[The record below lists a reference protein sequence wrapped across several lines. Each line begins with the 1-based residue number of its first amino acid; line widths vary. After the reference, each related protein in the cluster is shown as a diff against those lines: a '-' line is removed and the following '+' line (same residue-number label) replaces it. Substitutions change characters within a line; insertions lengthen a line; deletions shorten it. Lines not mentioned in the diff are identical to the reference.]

1 MPVRILLA
9 EDSDDNVTLV
19 RAYLKDTGYQ
29 LEIAQNGEEAV
40 RAFSEGHFD
49 LILMDMQMPV
59 LDGYCATE
67 RIRAWERAHS
77 LSPIPILALTA
88 SALREEQE
96 RSINAGCSAHLS
108 KPIRR
113 HALLA
118 GIQRYME
125 VQIHVDK
132 RLQEILPEY
141 VERQRAGLRT
151 LLAMLESGDFDGI
164 CTFGH
169 RMKGSGS
176 GYGLD
181 RITEIGAALEDAAS
195 QRDARGVRDQA
206 RALEQFLQRV
216 SLVFD

>member
-1 MPVRILLA
+1 
-9 EDSDDNVTLV
+9 
-19 RAYLKDTGYQ
+19 
-29 LEIAQNGEEAV
+29 
-40 RAFSEGHFD
+40 
-49 LILMDMQMPV
+49 
-59 LDGYCATE
+59 
-67 RIRAWERAHS
+67 
-77 LSPIPILALTA
+77 LALTA
-88 SALREEQE
+88 SALKEEQE
-96 RSINAGCSAHLS
+96 RSIKAGCSAHLS

-113 HALLA
+113 QALLA
-118 GIQRYME
+118 AIQKYTQVE
-125 VQIHVDK
+125 IHVGK

-151 LLAMLESGDFDGI
+151 LLAMLESGDFDAV

>member
-1 MPVRILLA
+1 
-9 EDSDDNVTLV
+9 
-19 RAYLKDTGYQ
+19 
-29 LEIAQNGEEAV
+29 
-40 RAFSEGHFD
+40 
-49 LILMDMQMPV
+49 
-59 LDGYCATE
+59 
-67 RIRAWERAHS
+67 
-77 LSPIPILALTA
+77 
-88 SALREEQE
+88 
-96 RSINAGCSAHLS
+96 
-108 KPIRR
+108 
-113 HALLA
+113 
-118 GIQRYME
+118 ME